1 MPAPTVRW
9 PYLPDIFVTNVSHIF
24 ARASSL
30 TFPDVFSNAFNSS
43 TDRRVAEWVL
53 RDQHI
58 NHPRNT
64 ADVIGYYFEDQPLWN
79 VSMARY
85 ASGLQQQQ
93 PGDWTEG
100 TRSLPNGSAGKHAY
114 VAWLQAR
121 YSAPGAG
128 GLAGARVVYNM
139 PASIQDW
146 GSVYTYNFNPRLN
159 LSSADVEA
167 DDNEFL
173 GAVADRLFAVGAGA
187 VRRHDPGALVFGQ
200 RFLSNDAPPAVLAAA
215 GKHFD
220 AISVQPAHFSFG
232 DDSQAEASVAAMLQ
246 MSALAGGKPIFIA
259 DQATHFPEPNAGNGT
274 LQPTCGTAYGK
285 GHSCVAT
292 EAAAA
297 AAYAEYLTLVR
308 SRSEF
313 IGYVNNTA
321 VETHCTPHPVVRAH
335 VCICLRACVRVVF
348 RGEIEDPDKVLCTA
362 SVVLSGRL

>member
-1 MPAPTVRW
+1 
-9 PYLPDIFVTNVSHIF
+9 
-24 ARASSL
+24 
-30 TFPDVFSNAFNSS
+30 
-43 TDRRVAEWVL
+43 
-53 RDQHI
+53 
-58 NHPRNT
+58 
-64 ADVIGYYFEDQPLWN
+64 
-79 VSMARY
+79 MARY

-335 VCICLRACVRVVF
+335 VCICVRACVRVVF

-362 SVVLSGRL
+362 SVVLSGRLQPRLTLLCHSC